1 MCSSDLAGSGVLTA
15 CASTPAGDRLCAHAT
30 LARADIQ
37 LPTLSFSASTLF
49 VKPGRTGN
57 LAMTVTDAPGQSTS
71 LAGKAVLSWSFDPI
85 VQTNATTTV
94 VRNGD
99 TLNVTV
105 RANTQVTTWSGTVN
119 VTATYPDG
127 RSSSTSAL
135 LVSNGPWQQLVPS
148 STTIIGAPTVNAHGS
163 ICNVSNCYQAPMSL
177 DDLIEMGG
185 DSSYSLMV
193 IAAIAV
199 TPAAGML
206 IGCFGNNGRGAIG
219 YEATKQGGMYGTSS
233 TGFAAT
239 VAGARSTANQMF
251 GSSHDVNNGH
261 FYLQRT
267 GAALQTAS
275 VAVPAAPRVPFSS
288 DMIRIGGSLA
298 ASGWASNHTI
308 IGGAAFSRDLTQ
320 DEHEEAM
327 AALVPWLADFGVVL

>member
-1 MCSSDLAGSGVLTA
+1 MTIKIVDSTADYSSHGAGYYFGSPWPEFSTA
-15 CASTPAGDRLCAHAT
+15 GEPALEGAWFFGTDFP
-30 LARADIQ
+30 
-37 LPTLSFSASTLF
+37 LP
-49 VKPGRTGN
+49 
-57 LAMTVTDAPGQSTS
+57 DGQDYS
-71 LAGKAVLSWSFDPI
+71 
-85 VQTNATTTV
+85 
-94 VRNGD
+94 RNG
-99 TLNVTV
+99 
-105 RANTQVTTWSGTVN
+105 RHCE
-119 VTATYPDG
+119 
-127 RSSSTSAL
+127 
-135 LVSNGPWQQLVPS
+135 
-148 STTIIGAPTVNAHGS
+148 IIGAPTVNAHGS